1 MATPQEIQAALSGF
15 PRALAWTNFRNVQ
28 ASPSPP
34 HEALT
39 SVSWSMG
46 SWSVHVV
53 NGEYRVRNPR
63 VTVALNG
70 HASWATPSA
79 KSSTALL
86 QHEQGHFDITGL
98 IARDLISKVL
108 DLSLDVAVVAALR
121 DAGTTPSAH
130 QRYVT
135 QQFQADINRFA
146 QEANALGAQ
155 LQTNPA
161 THADGL
167 YDVQT
172 NHSQNTA
179 VQQAWNTRLQ
189 AIKSSNQSFELALR
203 LEGLI

>member
-28 ASPSPP
+28 TSPSPP
-34 HEALT
+34 HEAHT

-46 SWSVHVV
+46 SWSVHIV

-63 VTVALNG
+63 VTVTLNG
-70 HASWATPSA
+70 HDSWAMPSA

-98 IARDLISKVL
+98 IARDLISSVL
-108 DLSLDVAVVAALR
+108 GLSFDVAVVAALR
-121 DAGTTPSAH
+121 DSGTTPRDH

-146 QEANALGAQ
+146 QAATALGAR
-155 LQTNPA
+155 LQTNPV

-172 NHSQNTA
+172 NHSLNTA
-179 VQQAWNTRLQ
+179 VQQAWDARLQ
-189 AIKSSNQSFELALR
+189 RIKNHNENFELALR